1 MIRGFVTGVLWG
13 GLVAVAGL
21 AVVSQVAPPP
31 EIVARPISVTD
42 GSGPEPE
49 VEPASDAADAA
60 APLAPEPVVEPLAE
74 PVAAAAENELPAA
87 ADVARPATPLLD
99 PPEVLQASLSEPLP
113 TVPDTETAQ
122 AATAGT
128 LRPSAPGA
136 EPAPGALRE
145 PNPVPAA
152 GGGDGLLVP
161 APAVAPDPAPLAP
174 LPDGTARAA
183 DLLPLP
189 APPAAES
196 IPVAD
201 GTVAPPAKPV
211 EPAPIQPAPIQPAP
225 IQPTPIEAPP
235 RVLKD
240 DTPDTLP
247 SVGTIGNRAG
257 GVTTGRLPSIGGAAA
272 PVVAAE
278 AADPSPL
285 HRYARVFAGAGGK
298 PLFVILLRDIGP
310 AGMARDSLTT
320 LPFPVTFVIDPAAPD
335 AAAAAAAYRAAG
347 QEVLM
352 LATGIPPGAQPSD
365 LEQTFQSLAAT
376 LPEAVGV
383 VDLAEGG
390 FQDNRDLAAQV
401 VPILKE
407 QGRGLVTYDQGL
419 NAADQVA
426 RREGVAATTIFRRLD
441 GAGEAVPVVRRSLDR
456 AAFRAAQEGQVVV
469 IGDTLPATV
478 AAILEWAVEGRA
490 ASVTLA
496 PVTAVLAGE

>member
-42 GSGPEPE
+42 GSGAEPD

-74 PVAAAAENELPAA
+74 PVAAAADSALPAA
-87 ADVARPATPLLD
+87 VDVARPATPLLD
-99 PPEVLQASLSEPLP
+99 PPEVSQAPLTEPLP

-152 GGGDGLLVP
+152 GGGDVLLVP

-201 GTVAPPAKPV
+201 GTVAPAAKPV
-211 EPAPIQPAPIQPAP
+211 QLAPIR
-225 IQPTPIEAPP
+225 PTPIEAPP

-278 AADPSPL
+278 AADASPL

-419 NAADQVA
+419 NAAEQVA

-478 AAILEWAVEGRA
+478 AALLEWAVEGRA